1 MSTKQYNYLFFIEYQ
16 ASIELLFKEFELNK
30 NIYKEFRD
38 FENKSN
44 IQITNDDLGDNPTD
58 NNPQQN
64 IPKKCLDFCKIICD
78 LGEKDYT
85 NDLFRTNVFIIQ
97 IVKLLSNKYMF
108 IYFS

>member
-1 MSTKQYNYLFFIEYQ
+1 MFLFIIISVF
-16 ASIELLFKEFELNK
+16 ELLFKEFELNK

-44 IQITNDDLGDNPTD
+44 IQIGNDDLGDNPDD

-64 IPKKCLDFCKIICD
+64 TPKKCLDFCKIICD

-85 NDLFRTNVFIIQ
+85 NDFFKTKVYLIQ
-97 IVKLLSNKYMF
+97 IVKHLSNKNIF
-108 IYFS
+108 ICLS